1 MRESSVCWMYTRP
14 FLLSGVTVLPFRDIF
29 PARNSTRY
37 LLEEPREPGTRLGN
51 NAPED
56 ILEREKEQQ
65 MGPETFPYSLLSIS
79 HFNLYQASA
88 TRRMCLAACR
98 ISGQSTRAKV
108 EPGVKPEHC
117 TRLQQRG
124 ACLLRYL
131 KNNPPTPLA
140 LPSLVRMPVHSIGD
154 VLIAT
159 SAAAPLIFGLLL
171 QHPAEPA
178 ARPERPQQLRVSPG
192 SSPTAPGSRRDR
204 TVVPQPAPADPST
217 AAAQPRPRR
226 RGARPGPSRKPRAEP
241 PRRPRS
247 PAGPPAASPGLRPP
261 LPHSGR
267 SGSRREGGAGSP

>member
-98 ISGQSTRAKV
+98 MSGQSIRAKV

-117 TRLQQRG
+117 THLQQRG

-140 LPSLVRMPVHSIGD
+140 LPSLVRIPVQSIGD

-159 SAAAPLIFGLLL
+159 SAAAPLIFGLPL
-171 QHPAEPA
+171 Q
-178 ARPERPQQLRVSPG
+178 QPG
-192 SSPTAPGSRRDR
+192 TA
-204 TVVPQPAPADPST
+204 
-217 AAAQPRPRR
+217 
-226 RGARPGPSRKPRAEP
+226 
-241 PRRPRS
+241 RS
-247 PAGPPAASPGLRPP
+247 PPGAPPAAPCVPGE
-261 LPHSGR
+261 LPHSPGV
-267 SGSRREGGAGSP
+267 EA